1 MAFSLAVVLVASG
14 AAMAQS
20 SDPTPDHD
28 WFEVD
33 YAVEIDG
40 DLTAL
45 SLDGSVAIHETER
58 PEESGQIGQ
67 ILEDECGASCTAD
80 DLRRLYQ
87 EYPSY
92 QDRLVATLEERVE
105 DRTEAVLASITSQ
118 PADANATADRS
129 ALEAPREGSP
139 YQDPIP
145 VDVESSS
152 PLAMVEEADLSSEQV
167 EALFEMGARTN
178 VAVQVPVDPGT
189 NLTLSLSVPEPL
201 ALVDEEPPA
210 STAEWSVDNWN
221 GTTVREVDETRRL
234 GHPDVVVPQ
243 REQVD
248 VEVTMDLSDLDVHY
262 VGALTGGTPAT
273 INSQLGVDGAV
284 HAIETPQDAV
294 PEDLDLPYL
303 SADAIRIGI
312 DADLI
317 PESHFDRFEEQ
328 ARSSIQ
334 DLYRSMAGTEVRVS
348 GGIVP
353 DTVEVEAVGQPAGTG
368 GPVELDMGA
377 EAALDMPPEESGGG
391 SGAAAFEITRVPQG
405 AIELPALPTL
415 GDQPMNVSI
424 VLPPGLELD
433 YDRVANGN
441 ATTSTNE
448 DGNTVVTFTSDG
460 SGDPATVQGSEI
472 VVTSSIIWNHFWPL
486 ILFLL
491 LVFIVLPVLVFVV
504 LRRRREDESDARAD
518 STGDR

>member
-1 MAFSLAVVLVASG
+1 MAFSLAAVVAFAGS
-14 AAMAQS
+14 AMAQS
-20 SDPTPDHD
+20 SDPTPAED

-33 YAVEIDG
+33 YAIEIDG
-40 DLTAL
+40 DLTGL
-45 SLDGSVAIHETER
+45 SLDGSVEIHETER

-92 QDRLVATLEERVE
+92 QDDLVDTLEDRVE
-105 DRTEAVLASITSQ
+105 TRTEAVVASITGN
-118 PADANATADRS
+118 PADATARANRS

-145 VDVESSS
+145 VEVEASSA
-152 PLAMVEEADLSSEQV
+152 LAMVEDAELTPEQV
-167 EALFEMGARTN
+167 QAVFEMGARTD
-178 VAVQVPVDPGT
+178 VPIQTEVDAGT
-189 NLTLSLSVPEPL
+189 NLTLSLSVPEPV
-201 ALVDEEPPA
+201 ALLDEDPPA
-210 STAEWSVDNWN
+210 STAEWSVDNWDS
-221 GTTVREVDETRRL
+221 TTAGEIDETRRM
-234 GHPDVVVPQ
+234 GHPDVVVPE

-248 VEVTMDLSDLDVHY
+248 VQVTMDLSDIDVHY
-262 VGALTGGTPAT
+262 VGTLTGGTPAT
-273 INSQLGVDGAV
+273 LNSKLDVDGAV
-284 HAIETPQDAV
+284 HAIETPPDAL
-294 PEDLDLPYL
+294 PQGLDLPYL

-312 DADLI
+312 DAGLI
-317 PESHFDRFEEQ
+317 PESQFDRFEDQ

-353 DTVEVEAVGQPAGTG
+353 DTVEVEALGQPPGTG

-377 EAALDMPPEESGGG
+377 EAPIDMPPEEGGG
-391 SGAAAFEITRVPQG
+391 GEGAAAFELTRVPQG
-405 AIELPALPTL
+405 TIELPALPTL
-415 GDQPMNVSI
+415 GDAPMDVSI

-448 DGNTVVTFTSDG
+448 DGNTVVTFTSSG
-460 SGDPATVQGSEI
+460 SGDPATVEGSEI
-472 VVTSSIIWNHFWPL
+472 VVDSSIIWHFFWPL
-486 ILFLL
+486 ILVLV
-491 LVFIVLPVLVFVV
+491 LVFVVLPVVGFVV
-504 LRRRREDESDARAD
+504 LRRRRGDDPADTDA
-518 STGDR
+518 S